1 MLKKNKIR
9 KEEDAK
15 MVVHEEKYVVEII
28 RDIK

>member
-15 MVVHEEKYVVEII
+15 MVVHEEKI
-28 RDIK
+28 RSRNYKRH